1 MEFADNTFDGV
12 FALEATCHAKDPV
25 IVYKEIFRVLKPGA
39 LFVETAWTML
49 DSYDPQNPEHVKVKN
64 GILVRYCFFPK
75 CTMLLHVAQGR
86 AVAAGPVS
94 PVSTGPLFPSLVAY
108 LVSQIIAPLLGGR
121 PHNVPKHIGTML
133 KLAKWLRTMRQNCSM
148 SLPSNNFPFLQAN
161 DS

>member
-94 PVSTGPLFPSLVAY
+94 PVSTGPLFPSLVAC
-108 LVSQIIAPLLGGR
+108 LTLPISIACGLSR
-121 PHNVPKHIGTML
+121 NAPKHIGTML
-133 KLAKWLRTMRQNCSM
+133 KLAGWRTVQQSCSA
-148 SLPSNNFPFLQAN
+148 SLSTAFRSY
-161 DS
+161 D